1 MYFLVHGLIR
11 QKARNDLCCGT
22 EFNAD
27 DTFLGNNPNV
37 LNPFVVQIGEAE
49 VQRSC
54 EIGSACF
61 RLDHNSASPR

>member
-1 MYFLVHGLIR
+1 MYFLVHGIMLP
-11 QKARNDLCCGT
+11 KARNDLCCGT

-27 DTFLGNNPNV
+27 DSFLGNNLIV
-37 LNPFVVQIGEAE
+37 LDLFVVQIGAAE

-61 RLDHNSASPR
+61 RSDHNSASPR